1 MSPQQERLAAGLMLR
16 AQEGDEEAY
25 VELLVLLTEVT
36 RRHVYFKMGAIVS
49 WADDV
54 VQDTLISVHA
64 ARHTYDPRRPFAP
77 WYYAIARNRLIDA
90 LRREGRVSQR
100 ELGVEIL
107 PDVID
112 TVEAGETAYA
122 DVDIDAVRAALRE
135 LPPRQREIV
144 EALKL
149 RDESVR
155 DIANRLSMSP
165 SAVKVTAHRGYR
177 ALKRLLGVQSET

>member
-1 MSPQQERLAAGLMLR
+1 MQR

-77 WYYAIARNRLIDA
+77 WYYAITRNRLIDV

-100 ELGVEIL
+100 EVGVEIL
-107 PDVID
+107 PDVVD
-112 TVEAGETAYA
+112 TGEPRAGETSYA

-177 ALKRLLGVQSET
+177 ALKRLLGVQGET